1 MAAFA
6 ILYFGVGQAV
16 FGSGVPRFVLGQR
29 VLGAGVILAGG
40 GLMYWARVSF
50 ASWRFRAELDARHQ
64 LATGGPFRF
73 VRHPLYAGMDLLAL
87 GSAIWI
93 PTVIVWIGFV
103 LMVLGGDLRAR
114 AEEPLLERA
123 FGDAYREYR
132 RGTYRFLP
140 GIY

>member
-6 ILYFGVGQAV
+6 VLYFGVGQAV
-16 FGSGVPRFVLGQR
+16 FGTGVPHFVLGQR
-29 VLGAGVILAGG
+29 VLGASIILGGG

-50 ASWRFRAELDARHQ
+50 ASWRFRAELDAGHQ

-87 GSAIWI
+87 GTAIWI

-114 AEEPLLERA
+114 AEEPLLEQA
-123 FGDAYREYR
+123 FGEAYREYR
-132 RGTYRFLP
+132 RSTYRFLP